1 MYIGKKIE
9 KNSSSRGWREKASE
23 KEKCKNKNF
32 GSTLLYKEDK
42 MKGLKAIWL
51 LCILFSGVS
60 GEIFAQEKFP
70 IANTKSDEICL
81 EGAFDGTNF
90 LVGIVEGT
98 EDSAILK
105 AQMFSQNGS
114 LVGGKITIGAI
125 SSEGPTFCAIAFD
138 GTNYL
143 VVWQNGNALKGRFI
157 TKSGSFV
164 GSEIS
169 ISSGI
174 ESIGHIGFGG
184 GKYLVVYNKEG
195 VDGKSVVFGKIIT
208 KSGSVGTEFR
218 ISTGCG
224 KEHGG
229 IGNLAFDGTNFI
241 VVWTEDVGDSEIR
254 GAFVNPDA
262 GVINTNFSINASL
275 SPSDNP
281 CAVAFD
287 GTNYLIIWPDEIGGE
302 TSEEWVIFG
311 QFFDKSGNP
320 KSGVISISEVSS
332 PDNIIAP
339 SATFDGTNYLIT
351 WNRYNNNTTGWD
363 IIGRIVGK
371 DGNLLSSEIAIYNE
385 IGHQFGGVL
394 GFVNGKYLALINDNL
409 NFTLDEEEEDMI
421 LSGGDVYGMFKSIV
435 LDTTGTKGDMNND
448 GIVDI
453 TDVILVLR
461 KAIGLD

>member
-1 MYIGKKIE
+1 MAEG
-9 KNSSSRGWREKASE
+9 N
-23 KEKCKNKNF
+23 
-32 GSTLLYKEDK
+32 TLL
-42 MKGLKAIWL
+42 
-51 LCILFSGVS
+51 
-60 GEIFAQEKFP
+60 
-70 IANTKSDEICL
+70 
-81 EGAFDGTNF
+81 
-90 LVGIVEGT
+90 
-98 EDSAILK
+98 
-105 AQMFSQNGS
+105 
-114 LVGGKITIGAI
+114 
-125 SSEGPTFCAIAFD
+125 
-138 GTNYL
+138 
-143 VVWQNGNALKGRFI
+143 FI
-157 TKSGSFV
+157 IK
-164 GSEIS
+164 
-169 ISSGI
+169 
-174 ESIGHIGFGG
+174 
-184 GKYLVVYNKEG
+184 KG

-254 GAFVNPDA
+254 GAFVNPDG
-262 GVINTNFSINASL
+262 GVINANFSINASL
-275 SPSDNP
+275 SPSDDP

-287 GTNYLIIWPDEIGGE
+287 ETNYLIIWPDEIGGE
-302 TSEEWVIFG
+302 ASEEWVIFG

-332 PDNIIAP
+332 PGDIIAP

-385 IGHQFGGVL
+385 IGHQFGGVV
-394 GFVNGKYLALINDNL
+394 GFVSGKYLALINDNL
-409 NFTLDEEEEDMI
+409 TFTLDEEDMT

-435 LDTTGTKGDMNND
+435 LDTTGTKGDMDND

-461 KAIGLD
+461 KAVGLD